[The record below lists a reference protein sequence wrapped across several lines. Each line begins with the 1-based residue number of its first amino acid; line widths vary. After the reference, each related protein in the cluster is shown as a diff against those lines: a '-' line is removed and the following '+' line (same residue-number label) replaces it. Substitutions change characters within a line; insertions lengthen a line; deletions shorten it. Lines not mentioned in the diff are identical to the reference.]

1 MVENNKYDLS
11 DLVVSAIEQKPL
23 DFETAFDSLVVD
35 RIRDAV
41 EEKKIAIAKQMYG
54 YEAPVE
60 DEDQEYEYN
69 DAETEEDS
77 NIEDTEDAE
86 EFE

>member
-1 MVENNKYDLS
+1 MMDNKYDLT

-23 DFETAFDSLVVD
+23 DFETAFNDIIVD

-41 EEKKIAIAKQMYG
+41 ETKKIAIAQQMYG
-54 YEAPVE
+54 YEP
-60 DEDQEYEYN
+60 EYN

-77 NIEDTEDAE
+77 NIEEPEDAE

>member
-1 MVENNKYDLS
+1 MVEDNKYDLS

-23 DFETAFDSLVVD
+23 DFEVAFNDLIVD
-35 RIRDAV
+35 RIRSAIED
-41 EEKKIAIAKQMYG
+41 KKIDIARQMYG
-54 YEAPVE
+54 YEEPEEDVE
-60 DEDQEYEYN
+60 EYD

-77 NIEDTEDAE
+77 NIEGQEDAE

>member
-1 MVENNKYDLS
+1 MDNKYDLT

-23 DFETAFDSLVVD
+23 DFETAFNDIIVD

-41 EEKKIAIAKQMYG
+41 EAKKVEVAKQMYG
-54 YEAPVE
+54 YEPEAE
-60 DEDQEYEYN
+60 QETD

-77 NIEDTEDAE
+77 NKDE
-86 EFE
+86 

>member
-1 MVENNKYDLS
+1 MDNKYDLT

-23 DFETAFDSLVVD
+23 DFETAFNDIIVD

-41 EEKKIAIAKQMYG
+41 ESKKVAIAQQMYG
-54 YEAPVE
+54 YET
-60 DEDQEYEYN
+60 EYD

-77 NIEDTEDAE
+77 NIEEPNDAE

>member
-1 MVENNKYDLS
+1 MDNKYDLS
-11 DLVVSAIEQKPL
+11 DLVVSALEQKPL
-23 DFETAFDSLVVD
+23 DFEVAFNELIVD

-41 EEKKIAIAKQMYG
+41 ENEKIKIAQQMYG
-54 YEAPVE
+54 YEPEAE
-60 DEDQEYEYN
+60 EENN